1 MAEDNR
7 FDEGD
12 RDEDRG
18 RVVGRGSSRRRRKS
32 CRFCA
37 DTDVAI
43 DYKSPQTLRHFM
55 TDRGKML
62 PRRITG
68 TCAKHQRKLAHAIKL
83 SRMIALMP
91 FTVTGK

>member
-1 MAEDNR
+1 
-7 FDEGD
+7 
-12 RDEDRG
+12 
-18 RVVGRGSSRRRRKS
+18 
-32 CRFCA
+32 
-37 DTDVAI
+37 
-43 DYKSPQTLRHFM
+43 
-55 TDRGKML
+55 ML